1 MAAPHNGELRR
12 LTVER
17 IFCMKEQTSLTPSQL
32 LDYCIAKLSRVPYTM
47 ETEVTVGN
55 TVKEVSGL
63 LEQLKKAITTAENED
78 V

>member
-1 MAAPHNGELRR
+1 MAESHNGELRR

-32 LDYCIAKLSRVPYTM
+32 LDYCVIKLNRVPYTM
-47 ETEVTVGN
+47 ETEATVGN
-55 TVKEVSGL
+55 AVKEVAGL
-63 LEQLKKAITTAENED
+63 LEQLKKVIVTAENDD